1 MLRLLAGVSQLSPD
15 SRSMCLQHLGL
26 GRSSGGV
33 WTALLVLCIAQ
44 GATGQAAEDEPEEPD
59 EEGPNEP
66 DRSGDVA
73 AAIAGFVLL
82 LITILLCALH
92 RFSHRRHLKL
102 REGTMRYEDDDSECI
117 PHVAHPAKT
126 SVHRRFNI
134 RTPRSSKET
143 IPTPEDSLGRE
154 IQAAEIT
161 QQAKKNDDQRR
172 MMNADSCRLSMPAR
186 VMLKSHLER
195 EPASPTGRV
204 ALTKELRS
212 YSSLVPT
219 KELTSAAITIQ
230 GHFRASYWART
241 GNELTTGKQEVSWD
255 LFLSHVWGGASGG
268 RAKMRVIKMKLK
280 EMMPTLRVFL
290 DVDDLKE
297 GRGLRDVDRS
307 YMVLIFATEG
317 YFKSPN
323 CMRELLR
330 AVLRRKKIV
339 VMGTQGA
346 DGVTIVNLE
355 AKLGEALL
363 RLKGWGIDA
372 EVEHWGHSV
381 PSAPMLKQELMRRPP
396 TEFDALAMFQTV
408 LLRTGVAAH
417 MRVKGH
423 SPTCVRDEL
432 TLRTIQTHH
441 GKPALHTPREPCRY
455 HLYCSPHNVGAAQ
468 LCVEVRQLLEKAS
481 KANAPQNQQTSDS
494 CLKVAGGEGSDGILH
509 APGEKPPGHTHAH
522 THTEKQ

>member
-1 MLRLLAGVSQLSPD
+1 MWNGGS
-15 SRSMCLQHLGL
+15 GK
-26 GRSSGGV
+26 SSGVLYHGGV
-33 WTALLVLCIAQ
+33 TDAPYE
-44 GATGQAAEDEPEEPD
+44 EDPNKPDRPRRSLEEPD
-59 EEGPNEP
+59 EEP
-66 DRSGDVA
+66 DFFIYYLIFSPLLV
-73 AAIAGFVLL
+73 VLV
-82 LITILLCALH
+82 IILLCVLH

-126 SVHRRFNI
+126 SVHRRFTI
-134 RTPRSSKET
+134 RSPRSSKEG
-143 IPTPEDSLGRE
+143 IAIRTPESSLGRE
-154 IQAAEIT
+154 IQAAEII
-161 QQAKKNDDQRR
+161 QQA
-172 MMNADSCRLSMPAR
+172 
-186 VMLKSHLER
+186 MLKSHS
-195 EPASPTGRV
+195 EPSPTGRV
-204 ALTKELRS
+204 VLTTLRT
-212 YSSLVPT
+212 YSSLMPT
-219 KELTSAAITIQ
+219 NELTSAAIIIQ
-230 GHFRASYWART
+230 GHFRESYLART

-297 GRGLRDVDRS
+297 GRGMRDVDCS

-330 AVLRRKKIV
+330 AVLLRKKIV

-346 DGVTIVNLE
+346 DGVTIDNLE

-363 RLKGWGIDA
+363 RLKGWGLDA

-408 LLRTGVAAH
+408 LLRTGVAVH
-417 MRVKGH
+417 MLVKGH
-423 SPTCVRDEL
+423 SPTYVRDEL

-441 GKPALHTPREPCRY
+441 GKPALHAPREPCRY
-455 HLYCSPHNVGAAQ
+455 HLYCSPHNIGAAQ
-468 LCVEVRQLLEKAS
+468 LCVEVRQLLEKVS
-481 KANAPQNQQTSDS
+481 KATAPSDS
-494 CLKVAGGEGSDGILH
+494 CLKVADGERFGGILH
-509 APGEKPPGHTHAH
+509 APGEKPPCRPHAH
-522 THTEKQ
+522 AHAQRPLQKSSENRMTESDLPHARHS